1 MNQNFIEFLP
11 VVLVS
16 PMLDGKFYRTAHLGK
31 ILDDFLRTITAAES
45 F

>member
-16 PMLDGKFYRTAHLGK
+16 PTLDGELYRTAHLGK
-31 ILDDFLRTITAAES
+31 ILNDFLRTITGTES